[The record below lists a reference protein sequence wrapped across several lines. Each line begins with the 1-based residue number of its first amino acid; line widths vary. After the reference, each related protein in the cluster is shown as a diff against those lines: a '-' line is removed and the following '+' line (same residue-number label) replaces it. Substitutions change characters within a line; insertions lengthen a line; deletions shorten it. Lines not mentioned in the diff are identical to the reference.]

1 MYLATTRADG
11 KRPPD
16 PAAEP
21 ADEGGS
27 SAAGGFGDVVAAGGP
42 GGRAAKSAIG
52 RVLQRAVGGRARR
65 GKVVRTVIAGNV
77 VALGTVSLITDI
89 SSEMV
94 SAILPLYLVLGL
106 QLSPLSYGL
115 LDGVYTGATA
125 LLRIVGGFIAD
136 RVGKRKL
143 VAGVG
148 YGLSAVAKLGLLAAG
163 RSTGALGLVIAGDRM
178 GKGLR
183 TAPRDALITLSTPP
197 GALGRAFGLHRMM
210 DSIGAFLGP
219 LVAIGVLAASAQSY
233 DAVFVSSFCI
243 AALGV
248 VVLILFVRDRPAAG
262 EGQVAAG
269 ESAGK
274 RAARISDALGL
285 LRLAGVRRLVATASL
300 LGLAMI
306 GDGFV
311 FLLLQRREELSIVWF
326 PLLAVGTSLA
336 YLLFARPLGALAD
349 RLGRVPVL
357 LAGFGL
363 LTVTYVM
370 LGGPLG
376 GWPLL
381 VGALGLYGLFYACTD
396 GVLMALA
403 GPVLPESL
411 RTTGIALIQTSQA
424 VAYLLSSVLFGLAW
438 QVWGAATAIH
448 VAAAGA
454 LIAGLVAA
462 VTLRRI
468 PWPS

>member
-1 MYLATTRADG
+1 
-11 KRPPD
+11 
-16 PAAEP
+16 
-21 ADEGGS
+21 
-27 SAAGGFGDVVAAGGP
+27 VAQ
-42 GGRAAKSAIG
+42 KI
-52 RVLQRAVGGRARR
+52 
-65 GKVVRTVIAGNV
+65 IAGNV
-77 VALGTVSLITDI
+77 VALGAVSLITDI

-125 LLRIVGGFIAD
+125 LLRLVGGFIAD
-136 RVGKRKL
+136 RVGRRKL

-163 RSTGALGLVIAGDRM
+163 RSTGALGIVIAGDRM

-183 TAPRDALITLSTPP
+183 TAPRDALITLSAPP
-197 GALGRAFGLHRMM
+197 GELGRAFGLHRMM

-219 LVAIGVLAASAQSY
+219 LVAIAVLAASAQSY
-233 DAVFVSSFCI
+233 DAVFVSSFCF
-243 AALGV
+243 ATLGV
-248 VVLILFVRDRPAAG
+248 VVLILFVRDRTMASDDRAASGGFHATAAENGTTGRECHSTAEAIRATGG
-262 EGQVAAG
+262 EGHGTAEESRATGG
-269 ESAGK
+269 ESRGAAGK
-274 RAARISDALGL
+274 RAVRIGDAVRLLG
-285 LRLAGVRRLVATASL
+285 RAEVRRLVITASL

-349 RLGRVPVL
+349 RIGRVPVL

-363 LTVTYVM
+363 LIVTYLL

-403 GPVLPESL
+403 GPALPESL

-424 VAYLLSSVLFGLAW
+424 VSYLLSSVLFGLAW
-438 QVWGAATAIH
+438 QVWGASTAIH
-448 VAAAGA
+448 AAAAGA
-454 LIAGLVAA
+454 LVAGVVATL
-462 VTLRRI
+462 TLRKK
-468 PWPS
+468 